1 MVVCSQKRRRAMDTL
16 ASLYHIT
23 IDPMQALQRSLYVSG
38 TQRTRVTFPL
48 EREAAVQ
55 LTSPVVRQV
64 NTMVTVSPA

>member
-1 MVVCSQKRRRAMDTL
+1 MDTL